1 MNESTK
7 EIKLDAVEEAVAAL
21 LKEPESIKLKEEME
35 LAWESIPTFGLAPDA
50 SAEAVA
56 EKATEIGE
64 HAASIFPGIEL
75 PTTHGVKFMLEKAIE
90 LVSNLRDSIMF
101 TQEIE
106 NAGQACAMY
115 TDTNTMV
122 RAIIMVMAVHMLISY
137 TTLNKPDLVG
147 EGEGKINAFRYFT
160 VLSNVVSMKLL
171 RLSKYSFISKEVL
184 QQQVEDAKSKIIL
197 A

>member
-1 MNESTK
+1 MNESIK

-64 HAASIFPGIEL
+64 HAASIFPGVEL
-75 PTTHGVKFMLEKAIE
+75 PPAQGVEFMLEKAIV
-90 LVSNLRDSIMF
+90 LV

-122 RAIIMVMAVHMLISY
+122 RAIIMVLAVHMFISY
-137 TTLNKPDLVG
+137 ATLNKPDLVG
-147 EGEGKINAFRYFT
+147 DGEGKINAFRYFT

-171 RLSKYSFISKEVL
+171 KLSKYSFISKEVL
-184 QQQVEDAKSKIIL
+184 QQQVEDAKSKIVL